1 MHLRAEVSL
10 DMCIKF
16 RWFMKTIFYRS
27 RGGKEIKVCVVQD
40 LIDA

>member
-27 RGGKEIKVCVVQD
+27 QKIEVFVAQV